1 MQLVTPLTGS
11 PLAAS
16 RNGYSV
22 TGISMWWFCRFLTW
36 GLLGFFDSI
45 GLFCYHNRV
54 ISTMSAHTSDGSGFI
69 LKVEALSC
77 CVTTGILCTSISHAC
92 TWLDRLIRLYNG
104 ADTSVGK

>member
-1 MQLVTPLTGS
+1 
-11 PLAAS
+11 
-16 RNGYSV
+16 
-22 TGISMWWFCRFLTW
+22 MWRFCRFLTW